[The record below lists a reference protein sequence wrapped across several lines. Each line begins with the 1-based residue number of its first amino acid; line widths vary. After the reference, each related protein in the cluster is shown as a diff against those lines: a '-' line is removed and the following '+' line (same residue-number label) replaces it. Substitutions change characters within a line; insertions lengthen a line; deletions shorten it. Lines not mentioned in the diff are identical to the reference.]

1 MAYELNGKSFESD
14 EEGYLVDIG
23 SWNEELA
30 NLIAKDEEIDMTEE
44 HWEVVTFLRDYY
56 NEYQIAPAVR
66 VLIKAIKKKMGAEKG
81 SNKYMYELFPYGPA
95 KQACKIAGLPKP
107 TGCV

>member
-44 HWEVVTFLRDYY
+44 HWEVVNFLRDYY

-66 VLIKAIKKKMGAEKG
+66 VLIKAVKKKMGAEKG

>member
-44 HWEVVTFLRDYY
+44 HWEVVNFLRDYY

-66 VLIKAIKKKMGAEKG
+66 VLIKAVKKKMGAEKG
-81 SNKYMYELFPYGPA
+81 SNKYMYELFPYGP
-95 KQACKIAGLPKP
+95 CLLYTSPSPRDRG
-107 TGCV
+107 